1 MVDGLKHRA
10 PLNYWG
16 GVEVKGALVGA
27 LVQSI
32 HKERTAAGQATCQPW
47 HFSKRTGA
55 DGQRCWRSW
64 KERQRT
70 SEERLTESEAKEFTY
85 RLFKYRLDKRDRAMV
100 ASDTKRGLQYQN
112 GTAANK

>member
-1 MVDGLKHRA
+1 MLDGLKHRA

-32 HKERTAAGQATCQPW
+32 RKERTAAGQATCQPW

-55 DGQRCWRSW
+55 DGRAIASYW
-64 KERQRT
+64 ERTFSR
-70 SEERLTESEAKEFTY
+70 
-85 RLFKYRLDKRDRAMV
+85 
-100 ASDTKRGLQYQN
+100 
-112 GTAANK
+112 